1 MDSKNEKMIELLKDK
16 SVEAFLLA
24 IETFNKPTIKY
35 RLEGCIFF
43 LCNAWELLLKAKLLK
58 DNQTIYY
65 PGESGRT
72 FSLNDCMKKVFNNE
86 KDPVYK
92 NLVVISSF
100 RNIATHLI
108 IPEYEFSYM
117 PFLSF
122 CVKSYADK
130 LYHFLNV
137 NISNYISTNFLSL
150 FINKQSPID
159 AELLKNYGQELA
171 SIFKA
176 KTMELETLYNCEEGS
191 SIAYDV
197 NITVSRISNKNQ
209 ADYTFYASN
218 NPKDKNVTYIT
229 KHENPNS
236 THPYTHHKI
245 AKEIDELIKKGNIAF
260 TPIKQPIS
268 TPKNPNPAL
277 FTTACLDVLL
287 KKVGLEQDTKYVVK
301 IENGHNPIKKYS
313 KELITKVISLI
324 SDDKDIVIKNK

>member
-1 MDSKNEKMIELLKDK
+1 MDNQNNQMIDLLKNK

-150 FINKQSPID
+150 FVNKQNPID
-159 AELLKNYGQELA
+159 AELLKNYGQELT

-176 KTMELETLYNCEEGS
+176 KTMELENLYNCEEGS
-191 SIAYDV
+191 SIAYNV
-197 NITVSRISNKNQ
+197 NINISRISNKNQ

-218 NPKDKNVTYIT
+218 NPKDKNVTYIS
-229 KHENPNS
+229 KPENPNN
-236 THPYTHHKI
+236 THPYTHHAI
-245 AKEIDELIKKGNIAF
+245 AKEIDELIKKSSIPF
-260 TPIKQPIS
+260 TPIKVPVPS
-268 TPKNPNPAL
+268 NKNPNPPL

-287 KKVGLEQDTKYVVK
+287 KKVGLEKDTKYVVV
-301 IENGHNPIKKYS
+301 IENGRNSIKKYS
-313 KELITKVISLI
+313 KELITKVVSLI
-324 SDDKDIVIKNK
+324 TDDKDIVIKNK